1 MVMRRWNA
9 TGAILLALLLIA
21 GMAML
26 PRGIAGI
33 SDLLTNEKTGMAS
46 MHTVELDFYSAKK
59 DEPGYMMRKLALE
72 QRMTTVPI
80 KPKQAKMTEEEV
92 LTAAFEG
99 MTPYVEAKMFSW
111 FDFSFSG
118 AEPYLGID
126 PEDKNNNTIFW
137 GVSFVAEGKPYQN
150 LFLHIDDETGKILYI
165 NYGTDG
171 PDKYTYYYPD
181 NQRSLMEGFT
191 DSFFSPLNLLSE
203 HLDEYKNLTSQN
215 RTERKLTDDVT
226 CLLYTF
232 EDKQYGII
240 NVEFYITPAGFW
252 VNYPA
257 S

>member
-1 MVMRRWNA
+1 MRRRNA
-9 TGAILLALLLIA
+9 TGALILAFVLLA

-26 PRGIAGI
+26 PRGIAVI
-33 SDLLTNEKTGMAS
+33 SDLLTNKKAGIAS
-46 MHTVELDFYSAKK
+46 MQTVELDFYSSKK

-80 KPKQAKMTEEEV
+80 KPKQAKMTEEEA

-99 MTPYVEAKMFSW
+99 MKPYIEAEMFSW

-171 PDKYTYYYPD
+171 PDQYTYYYPE
-181 NQRSLMEGFT
+181 NQRVLMEGFT
-191 DSFFSPLNLLSE
+191 DSFFTPLNLLTE
-203 HLDEYKNLTSQN
+203 HLDEYKNLISTN
-215 RTERKLTDDVT
+215 MTERKLTDDVT

-240 NVEFYITPAGFW
+240 DVEFYITPAGFW
-252 VNYPA
+252 VNYPV